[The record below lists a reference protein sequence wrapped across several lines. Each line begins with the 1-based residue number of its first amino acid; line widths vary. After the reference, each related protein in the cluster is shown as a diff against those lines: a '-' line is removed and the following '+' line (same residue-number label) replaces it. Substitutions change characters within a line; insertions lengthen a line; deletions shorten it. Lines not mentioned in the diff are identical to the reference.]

1 MSEVQIFHA
10 TLDGARELNETPFQN
25 EKELQ
30 RLFESHLRSLTGID
44 FVATEH
50 RTGSRH
56 KRRAD
61 TLGLDSQQRPVVI
74 EYKLGH
80 GGAAIS
86 QGLDYLYWLGD
97 HRGDFRELVRGS
109 LGADRSRNIDFKN
122 ARLLC
127 VAGEFRREDIINA
140 DTNTRSIELLCV
152 RRLGESTILLE
163 WVHGGRAASKGERE
177 EEARKERQRAAGRKA
192 AETRRRNLEGQKDGQ
207 PDFSKFQNW
216 EAVVKNELVYG
227 LFNSLC
233 DYVCSLGETVKVN
246 PTRHYISFK
255 KGRTFSYVFP
265 QPYSNRLK
273 VYVNAEP
280 EHTDFLQKHLSK
292 LPEGH
297 AFPPCNAQLYIDN
310 HDKLEDAKQ
319 HLLRSYDEA
328 G

>member
-10 TLDGARELNETPFQN
+10 TLDGARELEATPFRN

-30 RLFESHLRSLTGID
+30 GLFERHLRDLTGID

-61 TLGLDSQQRPVVI
+61 TLGLDGKQRPVVI

-86 QGLDYLYWLGD
+86 QGLDYLFWLGD

-109 LGADRSRNIDFKN
+109 LGADRTRNIDFKN

-140 DTNTRSIELLCV
+140 ETNTRSIELLCV
-152 RRLGESTILLE
+152 RRHGASTILLE
-163 WVHGGRAASKGERE
+163 WVIGGTELPRPIPVSVPTPVPEVPDYGTFGDWNQVVSNETLLKLFLEMCDFVKTLSEEIWVKSSKSGFSV
-177 EEARKERQRAAGRKA
+177 KLKQGGHF
-192 AETRRRNLEGQKDGQ
+192 NL
-207 PDFSKFQNW
+207 
-216 EAVVKNELVYG
+216 
-227 LFNSLC
+227 
-233 DYVCSLGETVKVN
+233 
-246 PTRHYISFK
+246 
-255 KGRTFSYVFP
+255 
-265 QPYSNRLK
+265 
-273 VYVNAEP
+273 
-280 EHTDFLQKHLSK
+280 
-292 LPEGH
+292 
-297 AFPPCNAQLYIDN
+297 LYIWPKHRETLLLLQLKLDLTSVTLEDGFTQDISRVERHRPYTLHVYIRN
-310 HDKLEDAKQ
+310 HDDLIRAKP
-319 HLLRSYDEA
+319 LIKRSYDEA